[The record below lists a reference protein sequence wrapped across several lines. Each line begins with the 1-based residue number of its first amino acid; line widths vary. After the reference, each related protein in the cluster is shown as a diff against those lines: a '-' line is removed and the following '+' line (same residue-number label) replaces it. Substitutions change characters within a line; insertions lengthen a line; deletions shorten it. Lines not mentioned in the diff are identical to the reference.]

1 MKKQATIRQA
11 TSADAQSILALIKE
25 LAVFEREP
33 DAVVLT
39 TDDLVRDGF
48 GEPHLLCAL
57 LPRRI
62 NKL

>member
-39 TDDLVRDGF
+39 LKTWFEMALSIL
-48 GEPHLLCAL
+48 LLCAL
-57 LPRRI
+57 LPRMI